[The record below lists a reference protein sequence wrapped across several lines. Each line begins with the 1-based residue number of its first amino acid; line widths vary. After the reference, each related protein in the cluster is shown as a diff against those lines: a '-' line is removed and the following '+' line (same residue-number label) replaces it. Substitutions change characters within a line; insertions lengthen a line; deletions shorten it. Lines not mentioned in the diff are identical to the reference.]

1 MIDHDRL
8 FKELISTF
16 FIEFLALFLPEIC
29 FYIEE
34 GSLEFLDKEIFTDIT
49 SGGRHEVDLL
59 AKLRFKGQDAFFLVH
74 VENQAQPQANF
85 GKRMH
90 GYFAR
95 LHEKHNLPV
104 YPIAVLAYD
113 SPLTEQAGV
122 YSVEFPDWVVLEFR
136 YRVIQLNQLNW
147 RDFARKDSPVASALM
162 AKMRIAPEDRARV
175 KLECIRMIA
184 GLRLN
189 KAKTHLVLGFVDTY
203 LRLSQEEKNLYEA
216 ELEKLDPPEKEKVM
230 ETRMSWREEALQEGI
245 EQGLK
250 QAMSWREEALQ
261 EGIEQGLKQ
270 GLQQAL
276 SWKEEALQEGKQQ
289 GIQEGKQRLASLVT
303 HLVEKQLGQLSS
315 GILERVGQLDSNQ
328 LEELGEAV
336 LDFEKV
342 EQLTTWLDG
351 AKRC

>member
-16 FIEFLALFLPEIC
+16 FIEFLALFLPEVRA
-29 FYIEE
+29 YLEE
-34 GSLEFLDKEIFTDIT
+34 GSLEFLDKELFSDIV
-49 SGGRHEVDLL
+49 SGVRHEVDLL
-59 AKLRFKGQDAFFLVH
+59 AKLRFKQEDAFFLVH

-90 GYFAR
+90 AYFAR

-104 YPIAVLAYD
+104 YPIAVFAYD
-113 SPLTEQAGV
+113 SPLTEQSGV
-122 YSVEFPDWVVLEFR
+122 YIVEFPDWVVLEFR

-147 RDFARKDSPVASALM
+147 RDFARKENPVASALM

-175 KLECIRMIA
+175 KLECMRMIA
-184 GLRLN
+184 SLRLN

-230 ETRMSWREEALQEGI
+230 ETRMSWREEALQEG
-245 EQGLK
+245 L
-250 QAMSWREEALQ
+250 
-261 EGIEQGLKQ
+261 EQGLKQ
-270 GLQQAL
+270 GLQQAM

-289 GIQEGKQRLASLVT
+289 GIQEGKQQGIQETKHRLASLVM
-303 HLVEKQLGQLSS
+303 HLAEKRLGQFGA
-315 GILERVGQLDSNQ
+315 GIRERIGQLDSDQ
-328 LEELGEAV
+328 LEDLGEAV
-336 LDFEKV
+336 LDFERV
-342 EQLTTWLDG
+342 EQLATWLDDT
-351 AKRC
+351 KSC